1 MTATNTNTNH
11 SINIFLVIF
20 ILYKLLFQNIYTY
33 TFENRLNRHFVYNI
47 EKDIEYNNDLEKT
60 IYIYQLPINT
70 KIDSFEEI
78 RNTYSSK
85 WMEIKYYKTHGRMVC
100 NHKVIRH
107 GGAKEDSIMLYNEN
121 INSIN
126 DCYEFIY
133 DPEYY
138 YNITKYIID
147 MNRHKWHYIERV
159 ISYVKQIKSK

>member
-1 MTATNTNTNH
+1 MTATNTNTNTNH

-47 EKDIEYNNDLEKT
+47 EKDIEYNNDLDKT

-85 WMEIKYYKTHGRMVC
+85 WMEIKYY
-100 NHKVIRH
+100 
-107 GGAKEDSIMLYNEN
+107 E
-121 INSIN
+121 
-126 DCYEFIY
+126 
-133 DPEYY
+133 
-138 YNITKYIID
+138 
-147 MNRHKWHYIERV
+147 
-159 ISYVKQIKSK
+159 